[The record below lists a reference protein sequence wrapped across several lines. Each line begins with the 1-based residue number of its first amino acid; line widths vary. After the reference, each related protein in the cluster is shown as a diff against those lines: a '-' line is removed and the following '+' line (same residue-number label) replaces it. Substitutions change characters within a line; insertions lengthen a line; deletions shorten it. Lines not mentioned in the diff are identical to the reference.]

1 VDRFTKKAQSVRIL
15 REFIYLKICF
25 MEIPKDAKVID
36 LTTSFLWLDEQG
48 ILYSTPKPGIEQP
61 VLTREETLAQ
71 MAKLKELIGNK
82 KVCMILESNSNSKPP
97 KKEDRDFIAEQ
108 LTEITK
114 AMGIIS
120 TSPLSRMVANL
131 FFGLKPP
138 PYPVKFFSNEQDAR
152 AWIKQY
158 L

>member
-1 VDRFTKKAQSVRIL
+1 MKIPENTKT
-15 REFIYLKICF
+15 
-25 MEIPKDAKVID
+25 ID
-36 LTTSFLWLDEQG
+36 WQTSIMWFDDEG
-48 ILYSTPKPGIEQP
+48 VLYSLPKPGVPEP
-61 VLTREETLAQ
+61 ELSREETLVQ
-71 MAKLKELIGNK
+71 MEKFKKLIGNK

-97 KKEDRDFIAEQ
+97 KKEDRDFIADQ
-108 LTEITK
+108 LNQVTK

-120 TSPLSRMVANL
+120 TSPLSRMIANL

-138 PYPVKFFSNEQDAR
+138 AYPVKFFSNEIDAK

>member
-1 VDRFTKKAQSVRIL
+1 
-15 REFIYLKICF
+15 

-36 LTTSFLWLDEQG
+36 FGTSFLWFDEFN
-48 ILYSTPKPGIEQP
+48 ILYSLPKPGVEEPQ
-61 VLTREETLAQ
+61 LTREETLQQ
-71 MAKLKELIGNK
+71 MAKFKEITGNK
-82 KVCMILESNSNSKPP
+82 KVCMILETNSNSKPP

-108 LTEITK
+108 LSQVAK

-120 TSPLSRMVANL
+120 TSPLSRMIANL

-138 PYPVKFFSNEQDAR
+138 PYPVKFFSNEKEAQE
-152 AWIKQY
+152 WIKQY

>member
-1 VDRFTKKAQSVRIL
+1 L
-15 REFIYLKICF
+15 
-25 MEIPKDAKVID
+25 
-36 LTTSFLWLDEQG
+36 
-48 ILYSTPKPGIEQP
+48 PKPGVAEP

-71 MAKLKELIGNK
+71 MKDFKKIIGNK
-82 KVCMILESNSNSKPP
+82 KVCMILETNANSKPP

-108 LTEITK
+108 LTDITK

-120 TSPLSRMVANL
+120 SSPLSRMVANL

-138 PYPVKFFSNEQDAR
+138 AYPVKFFSNEKEAKE
-152 AWIKQY
+152 WIKQY